1 MTQQQTSQ
9 YTGRPIVDWFDHQ
22 ITLRDVNG
30 DKIGDVVEVN
40 PDFLI
45 AETDGGFLGL
55 GAHELY
61 YVPRQYVAREDT
73 EDWFLSITKDQAKDL
88 DWSAAPAESSYAGG
102 EWRAEYDTT
111 SADVVTTD
119 VTRTGDAGTASAN
132 TGRTRLVTHE
142 EELQAR
148 AVPQQ
153 VGEVGV
159 RKEVV
164 EETRTIDVPVRREEV
179 VIERRPV
186 RGDTTDTGTIGAAGE
201 TIRVPV
207 REEQIEVTKV
217 VRPVEEVEVSKRVV
231 QDTRSVSD
239 TVRREELR
247 VDDDAQR
254 VVEDQTK

>member
-9 YTGRPIVDWFDHQ
+9 YTGRPIVDWLDHR
-22 ITLRDVNG
+22 ITLRDVDG
-30 DKIGDVVEVN
+30 DKVGDVVEVN

-55 GAHELY
+55 GEHELY

-73 EDWFLSITKDQAKDL
+73 EDWFLSITKDQARDL
-88 DWSAAPAESSYAGG
+88 DWREAPAQSSYTGG
-102 EWRAEYDTT
+102 DWRAEYDADT
-111 SADVVTTD
+111 SVRD
-119 VTRTGDAGTASAN
+119 GD

-164 EETRTIDVPVRREEV
+164 EETRTIEVPVRREEV

-186 RGDTTDTGTIGAAGE
+186 GADTTDTGSIGAAGE

-207 REEQIEVTKV
+207 MEEQIEVTKV
-217 VRPVEEVEVSKRVV
+217 VRPVEEVEVSKRVIE
-231 QDTRSVSD
+231 DTRTVSD

-247 VDDDAQR
+247 VDDDAER
-254 VVEDQTK
+254 VVEDRTKA

>member
-22 ITLRDVNG
+22 ITLRDVAG

-55 GAHELY
+55 GEHELY
-61 YVPRQYVAREDT
+61 YVPRQYVTREDR

-88 DWSAAPAESSYAGG
+88 DWSQAPSESSYAGG
-102 EWRAEYDTT
+102 DWRAEYDTAT
-111 SADVVTTD
+111 SDVD
-119 VTRTGDAGTASAN
+119 RD

-164 EETRTIDVPVRREEV
+164 EETRTIEVPVRREEV

-186 RGDTTDTGTIGAAGE
+186 SGDTADTGTIGAAGE

-207 REEQIEVTKV
+207 MEEEIEVTKV